1 MKKKKALGMDP
12 LTWLKSK
19 NKEDKEDKLNTVA
32 SKQRKPENKP
42 SGASV
47 VNLSSPKQK
56 TREARTDESSNLT
69 WKFRNL
75 ISGGRKSA
83 RKPKPST
90 KAKNIVGGM
99 LFNDTSSEEKLI
111 KPFEPKVVYP
121 SSTEQKTQEVKTYE
135 PSDVTEKLRS
145 EILGKKKS
153 SRIATAKENPATI
166 FVVVYTI
173 LLLVL
178 GFLVYK
184 DLTRKITK
192 LEAKLTSIE
201 RQTGSDP
208 MTYRNAKFDELR

>member
-19 NKEDKEDKLNTVA
+19 NKEDKLNNVA
-32 SKQRKPENKP
+32 SKQREPAKKTR
-42 SGASV
+42 GSV
-47 VNLSSPKQK
+47 VNLSSKRQK
-56 TREARTDESSNLT
+56 TRETKTEESCGLT
-69 WKFRNL
+69 WKFRNIIL
-75 ISGGRKSA
+75 GGRKSA

-99 LFNDTSSEEKLI
+99 LFNDVGKEEKLI
-111 KPFEPKVVYP
+111 KPFEPKVVDLP
-121 SSTEQKTQEVKTYE
+121 KTEQRTQEERTYE
-135 PSDVTEKLRS
+135 PSDVTERLRS
-145 EILGKKKS
+145 EILVKKNP
-153 SRIATAKENPATI
+153 SRIAAAKENPATI

-192 LEAKLTSIE
+192 LESKLTSIE
-201 RQTGSDP
+201 RQTESDP
-208 MTYRNAKFDELR
+208 MTYRNATFDELR

>member
-1 MKKKKALGMDP
+1 MIKKKALGMDP

-19 NKEDKEDKLNTVA
+19 NKEDKLNNVT
-32 SKQRKPENKP
+32 SKQRKPEKKP
-42 SGASV
+42 SGSV

-56 TREARTDESSNLT
+56 TRETKTEESRDST
-69 WKFRNL
+69 WKFRDI
-75 ISGGRKSA
+75 ISGRRKSA
-83 RKPKPST
+83 RKPKPPA

-99 LFNDTSSEEKLI
+99 LFNGISSEEKLI

-121 SSTEQKTQEVKTYE
+121 SNTEQKTREVETYE
-135 PSDVTEKLRS
+135 PSDVTEKLRG
-145 EILGKKKS
+145 EILRKKKP

-184 DLTRKITK
+184 DLTGKITK
-192 LEAKLTSIE
+192 LEAQLTSIE
-201 RQTGSDP
+201 KQTGTNP

>member
-1 MKKKKALGMDP
+1 MNKKKALGTDP

-19 NKEDKEDKLNTVA
+19 NKEDKEDKLNNVA
-32 SKQRKPENKP
+32 SKQRKPEKKTH
-42 SGASV
+42 GSV

-56 TREARTDESSNLT
+56 TRETKTEESGGLT
-69 WKFRNL
+69 WKFMNIIL
-75 ISGGRKSA
+75 GGKKSA
-83 RKPKPST
+83 GKPKPST

-99 LFNDTSSEEKLI
+99 LFNDVGKEEKLI
-111 KPFEPKVVYP
+111 KPFEPKVVDLP
-121 SSTEQKTQEVKTYE
+121 KTEQRTQEERIYE

-145 EILGKKKS
+145 DILGKKKS

-192 LEAKLTSIE
+192 LEAQLTSIE
-201 RQTGSDP
+201 RQTGTDP

>member
-1 MKKKKALGMDP
+1 MIKKKALGMDP

-19 NKEDKEDKLNTVA
+19 NKEDKLNKVA
-32 SKQRKPENKP
+32 SKQRIPEKKP
-42 SGASV
+42 SGSV

-56 TREARTDESSNLT
+56 TRETKTEESSDGT
-69 WKFRNL
+69 WKFSNIIL
-75 ISGGRKSA
+75 GGRKSA
-83 RKPKPST
+83 RKPKPPA

-99 LFNDTSSEEKLI
+99 LFNDVSSEEKLI

-121 SSTEQKTQEVKTYE
+121 SNTEQKTRDVKTYE

-184 DLTRKITK
+184 DLTGKITK
-192 LEAKLTSIE
+192 LEAQLTSIE
-201 RQTGSDP
+201 RQTGPDP
-208 MTYRNAKFDELR
+208 MTFRNAKFDELR

>member
-1 MKKKKALGMDP
+1 MIKKKALGMDP

-19 NKEDKEDKLNTVA
+19 NKEDKLNKVA
-32 SKQRKPENKP
+32 SKQRIPEKKP
-42 SGASV
+42 SGSV

-56 TREARTDESSNLT
+56 TREMKTEESRDST
-69 WKFRNL
+69 WKFKNIIL
-75 ISGGRKSA
+75 GGRKSA
-83 RKPKPST
+83 RKPKPSA

-99 LFNDTSSEEKLI
+99 LFNDVSSEEKLI

-121 SSTEQKTQEVKTYE
+121 SNTEQKTRDVKTYE

-145 EILGKKKS
+145 DILGRKKS

-184 DLTRKITK
+184 DLTGKITK
-192 LEAKLTSIE
+192 LEAQLTSIE
-201 RQTGSDP
+201 RQTGINP

>member
-1 MKKKKALGMDP
+1 MNKKKALGTDP

-19 NKEDKEDKLNTVA
+19 NKEDKEDKLNNVA
-32 SKQRKPENKP
+32 SKQRKPEKKTH
-42 SGASV
+42 GSV

-56 TREARTDESSNLT
+56 TRETKTEESSDLT
-69 WKFRNL
+69 WKFRNI
-75 ISGGRKSA
+75 ISGGKKSA
-83 RKPKPST
+83 RKPKASA
-90 KAKNIVGGM
+90 KDKNIVGGVM
-99 LFNDTSSEEKLI
+99 FNDTSSEEKLI
-111 KPFEPKVVYP
+111 KPFEPKVVNP
-121 SSTEQKTQEVKTYE
+121 LKTEQKTQEVRTYE

-145 EILGKKKS
+145 DILGKKKS
-153 SRIATAKENPATI
+153 SRIAAAKENPATI
-166 FVVVYTI
+166 FVVVYTV

-201 RQTGSDP
+201 IQTGADP

>member
-19 NKEDKEDKLNTVA
+19 NKGDKSNNVA
-32 SKQRKPENKP
+32 SKQRKPAKKTH
-42 SGASV
+42 GSV

-56 TREARTDESSNLT
+56 AREARTEESSNLSG
-69 WKFRNL
+69 KFKNIILGR
-75 ISGGRKSA
+75 RKSA
-83 RKPKPST
+83 RKPKPSA
-90 KAKNIVGGM
+90 KGKNIVGGM
-99 LFNDTSSEEKLI
+99 LFNDVSSEEKLI
-111 KPFEPKVVYP
+111 KPFEPKVVHP
-121 SSTEQKTQEVKTYE
+121 SETEQKTREVRTYE

-153 SRIATAKENPATI
+153 SRIAAAKENPATI

-192 LEAKLTSIE
+192 LEAQLTSIE
-201 RQTGSDP
+201 RQAGSDP

>member
-1 MKKKKALGMDP
+1 MIKKKALGMDP

-19 NKEDKEDKLNTVA
+19 NKEDKLNKVA
-32 SKQRKPENKP
+32 SKQIIPEKKP
-42 SGASV
+42 SGSV

-56 TREARTDESSNLT
+56 IRETKTEESRDLT
-69 WKFRNL
+69 WKFRNI

-83 RKPKPST
+83 RKPKPSA

-99 LFNDTSSEEKLI
+99 LFNDVSSEEKPI

-145 EILGKKKS
+145 EILGKKKP
-153 SRIATAKENPATI
+153 SRIAAAKENPATI

-184 DLTRKITK
+184 DLTGKITK
-192 LEAKLTSIE
+192 LESKLTSIE

-208 MTYRNAKFDELR
+208 MTFRNAKFDELR

>member
-19 NKEDKEDKLNTVA
+19 NKEDKLNKVT
-32 SKQRKPENKP
+32 SKQREPAKKTQ
-42 SGASV
+42 ASV

-56 TREARTDESSNLT
+56 TRETKTEEPSNLP
-69 WKFRNL
+69 WKFRDI

-83 RKPKPST
+83 RKPKPSA
-90 KAKNIVGGM
+90 KRKNIVGGM

-111 KPFEPKVVYP
+111 KPFEPKGIYTTD
-121 SSTEQKTQEVKTYE
+121 TEQKMREIKPYE

-145 EILGKKKS
+145 EILGRKKL

-192 LEAKLTSIE
+192 LEAKLTSVE

-208 MTYRNAKFDELR
+208 MTFRNAKYDELR

>member
-1 MKKKKALGMDP
+1 
-12 LTWLKSK
+12 
-19 NKEDKEDKLNTVA
+19 
-32 SKQRKPENKP
+32 
-42 SGASV
+42 
-47 VNLSSPKQK
+47 
-56 TREARTDESSNLT
+56 LT
-69 WKFRNL
+69 WKFRNI
-75 ISGGRKSA
+75 ISGGKKSA
-83 RKPKPST
+83 RKPKSST

-99 LFNDTSSEEKLI
+99 LFNDVSKEEKLI
-111 KPFEPKVVYP
+111 KPFEPKVVDL
-121 SSTEQKTQEVKTYE
+121 SKTEQRTQEERTYE

-145 EILGKKKS
+145 DILGGKKS

-192 LEAKLTSIE
+192 LEAQLTSIE
-201 RQTGSDP
+201 RQAGSDP

>member
-1 MKKKKALGMDP
+1 MIKKKALGMDP

-19 NKEDKEDKLNTVA
+19 NKEDKLNKVA
-32 SKQRKPENKP
+32 SKQRIPEKKP
-42 SGASV
+42 SGSV

-56 TREARTDESSNLT
+56 TREMKTEESRDST
-69 WKFRNL
+69 WKFKNIIL
-75 ISGGRKSA
+75 GGRKSA
-83 RKPKPST
+83 RKPKPSA

-99 LFNDTSSEEKLI
+99 LFNDVSSEEKLI

-121 SSTEQKTQEVKTYE
+121 SNTEQKTRDVKTYE
-135 PSDVTEKLRS
+135 PSDVTEKLRG

-184 DLTRKITK
+184 DLTGKITK
-192 LEAKLTSIE
+192 LEAQLTSIE
-201 RQTGSDP
+201 RQTGINP

>member
-1 MKKKKALGMDP
+1 MNKKKALGMDP

-19 NKEDKEDKLNTVA
+19 NKEDKLNNVA
-32 SKQRKPENKP
+32 SKQRKPEKKP
-42 SGASV
+42 SGLV

-56 TREARTDESSNLT
+56 TRETKTEESSNLSG
-69 WKFRNL
+69 KFRNIIL
-75 ISGGRKSA
+75 GGKKSA
-83 RKPKPST
+83 RKPKPSA
-90 KAKNIVGGM
+90 KSKNIVGGM
-99 LFNDTSSEEKLI
+99 LFNNVSSEEKLI

-121 SSTEQKTQEVKTYE
+121 SNTEQKTREVKTYE

-184 DLTRKITK
+184 DLTGKINK
-192 LEAKLTSIE
+192 LDAKLTSIE
-201 RQTGSDP
+201 KQTGADP

>member
-12 LTWLKSK
+12 LKWLKSK
-19 NKEDKEDKLNTVA
+19 NKEDKEDKLNNVA

-56 TREARTDESSNLT
+56 TRETKTEEPGGLSG
-69 WKFRNL
+69 KFRYI
-75 ISGGRKSA
+75 ISGGKKSA
-83 RKPKPST
+83 GKPKPST
-90 KAKNIVGGM
+90 KAKNTVGGM
-99 LFNDTSSEEKLI
+99 LFND
-111 KPFEPKVVYP
+111 V
-121 SSTEQKTQEVKTYE
+121 TYE
-135 PSDVTEKLRS
+135 PSDVTERFRS
-145 EILGKKKS
+145 DILGGKKS
-153 SRIATAKENPATI
+153 SRIAAAKENPATI

-192 LEAKLTSIE
+192 LESKLTSIE
-201 RQTGSDP
+201 RQTESDP
-208 MTYRNAKFDELR
+208 MTYRNARFDELR

>member
-1 MKKKKALGMDP
+1 MNKKKVLGMDP

-19 NKEDKEDKLNTVA
+19 NKEDKLKSVT
-32 SKQRKPENKP
+32 SKQREPAKKTH
-42 SGASV
+42 ASV

-56 TREARTDESSNLT
+56 TRETKTEESSDMT
-69 WKFRNL
+69 WKFRDI
-75 ISGGRKSA
+75 ISGRKKFA
-83 RKPKPST
+83 RKPKPSA

-99 LFNDTSSEEKLI
+99 LFNGTSSEEKPI

-121 SSTEQKTQEVKTYE
+121 SSTEQKTREVKPFE

-145 EILGKKKS
+145 EILGRKKP
-153 SRIATAKENPATI
+153 SRLATAKENPATI

-184 DLTRKITK
+184 DLTGKITK
-192 LEAKLTSIE
+192 LEAKLSSVE

-208 MTYRNAKFDELR
+208 MTFRNAKFDELR

>member
-19 NKEDKEDKLNTVA
+19 NKEDKLNNVA
-32 SKQRKPENKP
+32 SKQRKPAKKTH
-42 SGASV
+42 GSV

-56 TREARTDESSNLT
+56 TRETKTEEPSDMT
-69 WKFRNL
+69 WKFRNI

-83 RKPKPST
+83 GKPKASA
-90 KAKNIVGGM
+90 KGKNIVGGM
-99 LFNDTSSEEKLI
+99 LFNDASREEKLI

-121 SSTEQKTQEVKTYE
+121 SNTEQKTREVKTYE

-145 EILGKKKS
+145 DILGKKKS

-192 LEAKLTSIE
+192 LEAQLTSIE
-201 RQTGSDP
+201 KQTGADP

>member
-1 MKKKKALGMDP
+1 MIKKKALGMDP

-19 NKEDKEDKLNTVA
+19 NKEDKLNKVA
-32 SKQRKPENKP
+32 SKQRIPEKKP
-42 SGASV
+42 SGSV

-56 TREARTDESSNLT
+56 TREMKTEESRDST
-69 WKFRNL
+69 WKFRNIIL
-75 ISGGRKSA
+75 GGRKSA
-83 RKPKPST
+83 RKPKPSA

-99 LFNDTSSEEKLI
+99 LFNDVSSEEKPI

-121 SSTEQKTQEVKTYE
+121 SNIEQKTLEVKTYE
-135 PSDVTEKLRS
+135 PSDVTEKLRG
-145 EILGKKKS
+145 EILRKKKP

-184 DLTRKITK
+184 DLTGKITK
-192 LEAKLTSIE
+192 LEAQLTSIE
-201 RQTGSDP
+201 RQTGTNP

>member
-19 NKEDKEDKLNTVA
+19 NKEDKLNNVT
-32 SKQRKPENKP
+32 SKQREPAKKTQ
-42 SGASV
+42 GSV

-56 TREARTDESSNLT
+56 TRETKTEESSDMT
-69 WKFRNL
+69 WKFRNI

-83 RKPKPST
+83 RKPKASA
-90 KAKNIVGGM
+90 KSKNIVGGM

-121 SSTEQKTQEVKTYE
+121 SSKEQKTQEVRTYE

-145 EILGKKKS
+145 DILGKKKS
-153 SRIATAKENPATI
+153 SRIAAAKENPATI

-184 DLTRKITK
+184 DLTGKITK
-192 LEAKLTSIE
+192 LEAKLTNVE

-208 MTYRNAKFDELR
+208 MTFRNAKFDELR